1 MEEDSRQTEFEYDR
15 QGNMVS
21 ERSGSGTTT
30 YSYDAFNRTAKV
42 EKPDGSPIRHLYDPE
57 GLRSGLRENGIT
69 SRFVYDG
76 WNMVNE
82 LDGDHNIKASYVRGH
97 EWLAQVDGRGDSYY
111 YLNNQHGDVAHITNR
126 LGGIVNSYEYDAFG
140 RTLSAT
146 EGIPNRFRY
155 AGEQFDHTTEQYYLR
170 ARFYNPVIARFTQE
184 DEYRGDGLNL
194 YAYVGNNPINYVDPS
209 GYSSQSVGCGGGGK
223 KEGPFEETGNGSW
236 KPGMEVTE
244 GHIREAMKNAPLQ
257 TNRELYLCPLLID
270 IPNVYL
276 MVRFHHQLKLIM
288 GLLWMGII
296 VISLVEL
303 PESIYQ

>member
-1 MEEDSRQTEFEYDR
+1 MDGQTTSYTYDNRNRLLTLLEEDSRQTEFEYDR

-42 EKPDGSPIRHLYDPE
+42 EKPDGSHIRHFYDPE
-57 GLRSGLRENGIT
+57 GLRSGLRENGVT

-155 AGEQFDHTTEQYYLR
+155 AGEQYDHTTEQYYLR

-184 DEYRGDGLNL
+184 DEYRGDGLICMRMSGTTRL
-194 YAYVGNNPINYVDPS
+194 ITWTRAGTAASLLDVVVEARRKGLMRGRDKLPIILNGEILKVLPRMVILFQS
-209 GYSSQSVGCGGGGK
+209 TVLRKSQ
-223 KEGPFEETGNGSW
+223 
-236 KPGMEVTE
+236 
-244 GHIREAMKNAPLQ
+244 
-257 TNRELYLCPLLID
+257 
-270 IPNVYL
+270 
-276 MVRFHHQLKLIM
+276 
-288 GLLWMGII
+288 
-296 VISLVEL
+296 ISL
-303 PESIYQ
+303 